1 MNNDLRPYMPT
12 HPGEVLKDELQA
24 RGISQKKFS
33 SLIGVSYTMLNEIL
47 NGKRPISASRS
58 KDISADISLLL
69 EAALGIDATI
79 WNNMQSRYNLET
91 ARRDTSFASKLDSIR
106 QAFSAACF

>member
-47 NGKRPISASRS
+47 NGKRPISA
-58 KDISADISLLL
+58 DMSLLL
-69 EAALGIDATI
+69 EAALGID
-79 WNNMQSRYNLET
+79 
-91 ARRDTSFASKLDSIR
+91 DTSFASKLDSIR

>member
-1 MNNDLRPYMPT
+1 MIMSNELRPYMPT

-47 NGKRPISASRS
+47 NGKRHV
-58 KDISADISLLL
+58 SADMSLLL
-69 EAALGIDATI
+69 EAALGIDATL
-79 WNNMQSRYNLET
+79 WNNMQSHYNLEM
-91 ARRDTSFASKLDSIR
+91 ARRDNSFASRLDAIR
-106 QAFSAACF
+106 QALSAACF

>member
-47 NGKRPISASRS
+47 NGKRPISA
-58 KDISADISLLL
+58 DMSLLL

-79 WNNMQSRYNLET
+79 WNNLET

>member
-47 NGKRPISASRS
+47 NGKRPISA
-58 KDISADISLLL
+58 DMSLLL
-69 EAALGIDATI
+69 EATI